1 MRRMKLTTLTIAIF
15 FITSV
20 AFADVTVRQRVTVSG
35 QGTEQTRMIKGARE
49 RRETKITMAGEAAQ
63 MADMM
68 PNVATITQCDARR
81 TLQVNDKRKLY
92 TAEPFGDDTTT
103 AATPAKATA
112 VTTRKGGTVTITYS
126 LIDTGERKQMF
137 GLTARHLKVSQSM
150 ASSAD
155 SCSGAQTSKMEIDGW
170 YADFSADF
178 SCPIDLPDAPVSPS
192 RPDCRDR
199 IIMKR
204 SGTARLGFLL
214 DGMMTMFDAKGNAAS
229 SIRTE
234 TLEIS
239 RSPISAGLFDVG
251 SDYRLAANSSDLY
264 AMPSMSEMMSMA
276 GQQGQPRPSPP
287 SSIPA
292 PVGRKSVGLSPIIG
306 GGAGKVD
313 QDSLLRNAAGL
324 LNNRGFAA
332 SPISLS
338 EVASGRFDYVI
349 GVEIVSAKQSKAAK
363 IGGFF
368 GKVTG
373 NTDAAK
379 AGDSEVDVVV
389 TAYQKDG
396 KTVIARQPF
405 KQKSAGSPDDAARSA
420 IENALGQVIA
430 KIN

>member
-1 MRRMKLTTLTIAIF
+1 MREMKLTSLTIAVLF
-15 FITSV
+15 LTSA

-35 QGTEQTRMIKGARE
+35 QGSEQIRMIKGARE
-49 RRETKITMAGEAAQ
+49 RRETKITLTGDAAQ

-68 PNVATITQCDARR
+68 PSVATITQCDARR
-81 TLQVNDKRKLY
+81 TLQVNDKKKLY
-92 TAEPFGDDTTT
+92 TAEPFGDDAPTV
-103 AATPAKATA
+103 ATPAKATA

-150 ASSAD
+150 VSSAD

-178 SCPIDLPDAPVSPS
+178 SCPIDLPDATTAPS

-204 SGTARLGFLL
+204 SGSARLGFLL
-214 DGMMTMFDAKGNAAS
+214 DGTMTMFDAKGNAAA

-239 RSPISAGLFDVG
+239 RSPLSAGLFDVG

-276 GQQGQPRPSPP
+276 GQQGQPQRSSPST
-287 SSIPA
+287 PA
-292 PVGRKSVGLSPIIG
+292 PMGRKLVALSPIIG
-306 GGAGKVD
+306 GGVDKVD
-313 QDSLLRNAAGL
+313 QNSLLRNAAGV
-324 LNNRGFAA
+324 LNSRGYAA
-332 SPISLS
+332 SPASS
-338 EVASGRFDYVI
+338 GEVASGRFDYVI
-349 GVEIVSAKQSKAAK
+349 GVEVVSAKQSKAGK

-379 AGDSEVDVVV
+379 AGDSEVEVVV

-396 KTVIARQPF
+396 KTVIARQPA
-405 KQKSAGSPDDAARSA
+405 KQKLAGSPDDAARSA
-420 IENALGQVIA
+420 IETALNQLIA
-430 KIN
+430 KMN